1 MGSSF
6 GIISQTGNNIQ
17 TEGLV
22 FYIDA
27 AYKISYPRSGTQ
39 WNNLQNTSTSGSLLN
54 NPSFDSNN
62 LGSIV
67 LDGSDDR
74 VDIESIVPSLNLSAG
89 TMDIWFK
96 PHSNTGWK
104 YLISTGNR
112 DSNWNVNHYNVGY
125 NHDDQKIGVFVY
137 GSTTT
142 SDDTIGEGVF
152 TENSIHNFVVA
163 SDGKTYVNGIE
174 EANTLG
180 ASWFNSPDTV
190 NFFDLGVIEFSST
203 VFGSQEYDGGI
214 YSFKIYNRA
223 LSAGDVLQNY
233 NAQKGRFG
241 L

>member
-1 MGSSF
+1 MGTSYSP
-6 GIISQTGNNIQ
+6 NIVKD
-17 TEGLV
+17 GLV
-22 FYIDA
+22 FSIDA
-27 AYKISYPRSGTQ
+27 ANPRSYPGSGTQ
-39 WNNLQNTSTSGSLLN
+39 WDNLQNTSTSGSLLN

-96 PHSNTGWK
+96 PHDNTGWK

-112 DSNWNVNHYNVGY
+112 ASNWNVNHYNVAY

-142 SDDTIGEGVF
+142 SDDTIGGGVF
-152 TENSIHNFVVA
+152 TENGIHNFVVA

-180 ASWFNSPDTV
+180 ASWFNSPDTI
-190 NFFDLGVIEFSST
+190 NFFNLGVIEFNNSIY
-203 VFGSQEYDGGI
+203 GSQEYDGGI

-223 LSAGDVLQNY
+223 LSAQEVKQNY
-233 NAQKGRFG
+233 NALKRRFI
-241 L
+241 